1 MARAPRL
8 AAGERRA
15 ATHLVRY
22 EEVQLGKAAVC
33 SPPRS
38 ARTFTGMRPVFGDIL
53 IKFGVVRYGIVL
65 VYAKVV
71 CGVLISGSGCGCG
84 PRKRS
89 HSKVRVLPGNAR
101 VFAGMPA
108 NTRHFA
114 DFADFAAKNA
124 LRTRFGFRE
133 ARGTPY
139 HFLISEGR
147 V

>member
-1 MARAPRL
+1 
-8 AAGERRA
+8 
-15 ATHLVRY
+15 
-22 EEVQLGKAAVC
+22 
-33 SPPRS
+33 
-38 ARTFTGMRPVFGDIL
+38 MRPVFGDIL

-89 HSKVRVLPGNAR
+89 HAKVRVLPGNAR